1 MLGWRLSFLF
11 IVIPLERMRVAL
23 NIVGRVAL
31 FLTAFVLLVTQGFAY
46 TYRAEIPLPG
56 GGYLPGYCF
65 LPRCGIKAPIPG
77 VIVGVGVGSTKI
89 LQYHAYCQDLAD
101 QNFFVVLIDPSNY
114 PESLAPGPFSWE
126 KGPGRVVGDINQA
139 IVAGKLAVTS
149 KWYLNSVRGTVD
161 YLCRCPMV
169 DRYKAGAD
177 RTLSARQCRP
187 DLCLSGS
194 PDKSDRLELRRLALG
209 YAL

>member
-1 MLGWRLSFLF
+1 M
-11 IVIPLERMRVAL
+11 
-23 NIVGRVAL
+23 NIVGRVVF
-31 FLTAFVLLVTQGFAY
+31 FLTAFILLVTQGFAF

-65 LPRCGIKAPIPG
+65 LPRHGIKAPVPG

-89 LQYHAYCQDLAD
+89 LQYHAYCQHLAD
-101 QNFFVVLIDPSNY
+101 QNFFVVLIDPSNF

-149 KWYLNSVRGTVD
+149 KWYLNSIRGTVD
-161 YLCRCPMV
+161 YLCRMPMV

-177 RTLSARQCRP
+177 RTLSACQCSL

-194 PDKSDRLELRRLALG
+194 PDKSDSLELRRLALG
-209 YAL
+209 NAL